1 MLYFF
6 WIIIG
11 GSVVGINTRIK
22 VVTVI
27 CIVELLS
34 FLWLND
40 GQWWQIVDKYDVV
53 TSQEGLPNYNT

>member
-11 GSVVGINTRIK
+11 GSVVGINTGIK

-40 GQWWQIVDKYDVV
+40 GQWWQIVDKDDVV

>member
-27 CIVELLS
+27 FIMELFS

-40 GQWWQIVDKYDVV
+40 GQWWQIVDKDDVV